1 MGPAPAATG
10 LVKGKKAGGAHPSHP
25 ALGRG
30 GDPHPPSVSPS
41 TRPSKGHLGHQR
53 TTTSSG
59 SSGLRLRAA
68 AGAAHGRQRSAGGD
82 AELLFDMEPEE
93 GHEKPRSPAGERG
106 GYWGGHGVPGQE
118 LEADLGTVRDLLQLH
133 TPVERTLGEAAGAAM
148 DVAPGATGSPQEIC
162 DRLRALGFRASKIGR
177 SRRTADVLRSPRHSF
192 VIVESAGGETMVV
205 DPNFKAHLQ
214 VARPSPEY
222 ETILRELPERFVGSA
237 SRMQKLLRL
246 LGARLQESF
255 EKSEMPIPPWRGPE
269 YLVNIWAL

>member
-53 TTTSSG
+53 TTSSSG

-93 GHEKPRSPAGERG
+93 GHEKPRSPA
-106 GYWGGHGVPGQE
+106 
-118 LEADLGTVRDLLQLH
+118 
-133 TPVERTLGEAAGAAM
+133 
-148 DVAPGATGSPQEIC
+148 
-162 DRLRALGFRASKIGR
+162 ALGGGR
-177 SRRTADVLRSPRHSF
+177 RGAVVRH
-192 VIVESAGGETMVV
+192 G
-205 DPNFKAHLQ
+205 
-214 VARPSPEY
+214 
-222 ETILRELPERFVGSA
+222 
-237 SRMQKLLRL
+237 
-246 LGARLQESF
+246 
-255 EKSEMPIPPWRGPE
+255 
-269 YLVNIWAL
+269 